1 MAVSKTDVVFVVAVA
16 LGVALMLAIV
26 VSAQT
31 I

>member
-1 MAVSKTDVVFVVAVA
+1 MAVSKTDVVFAVAVA